1 MKREFIRTLILVVT
15 TCVLVSAFVCIDSFR
30 EIEAGYIQ
38 GEMLKAPSE
47 NVGTRPN
54 RKVLY
59 PTLDAVFGRSRFS
72 RGSALMLKSP
82 ALVSLSTCVL
92 LC

>member
-1 MKREFIRTLILVVT
+1 MVVT
-15 TCVLVSAFVCIDSFR
+15 AFVLVSAFVCTDSFR
-30 EIEAGYIQ
+30 EFEAGYIQ
-38 GEMLKAPSE
+38 GEMLKASSE
-47 NVGTRPN
+47 NASARPD

-59 PTLDAVFGRSRFS
+59 PVLDAVFGRSRFS
-72 RGSALMLKSP
+72 RGSAAMLKSP